1 MNEVR
6 RTVAEEVRVLLTR
19 RAITQKVLA
28 AEIGMGQPQMS
39 RRLKG
44 HVPFDV
50 DELEAIAAFFD
61 VPITDLF
68 GAADLR
74 NRGTRCISDSPD
86 GAVSVPLVP
95 AA

>member
-74 NRGTRCISDSPD
+74 NRGTRWLGLSPSEQ
-86 GAVSVPLVP
+86 AQVEALAS
-95 AA
+95 